1 MGGWY
6 TLDFS
11 ELHQF
16 FNDISSRIGNV
27 ADQTSNL
34 SQQLQTD
41 ITQLK
46 AELHTT
52 NILLTLFLI
61 VNIIGLILNFVKRGK
76 K

>member
-1 MGGWY
+1 M
-6 TLDFS
+6 DFS

-16 FNDISSRIGNV
+16 YNDISSRIGNV

-34 SQQLQTD
+34 SRQLQTD

-61 VNIIGLILNFVKRGK
+61 VNIIGLILNFFKRGK